1 MAQSVRARIAFVS
14 PRSASSTHYDSF
26 KPIIPSDVQ
35 MDFYGLELAGQSLYE
50 LEGKKDTI
58 VQSAVELCAKQRWE
72 SAIFSGAP
80 VEVLNPGFFD
90 ALRARLSIPIT
101 SALSASIAALKIY
114 RARRVLL
121 LTPFDEPLNRLIRE
135 HLRRSEI
142 EAVSPKELLSH
153 YTDALKMGP
162 DEVYKLTEKALS
174 EAGAVDAI
182 YFQGAVLDPLKKLER
197 MEKDFRSL
205 IIASNPAMLW
215 SILSQLGLSYR
226 IRGYGRLL
234 EEWPTFRDA

>member
-1 MAQSVRARIAFVS
+1 MAQSARARIAFVS

-26 KPIIPSDVQ
+26 KEFIPSDVQ
-35 MDFYGLELAGQSLYE
+35 MDFYGLELAGKSLYE
-50 LEGKKDTI
+50 LEGKKDTM
-58 VQSAVELCAKQRWE
+58 VQRAVELSAEHRWAA
-72 SAIFSGAP
+72 AIFSGAP
-80 VEVLNPGFFD
+80 VEVLNPGSFD

-101 SALSASIAALKIY
+101 SALSASIAALRIY
-114 RARRVLL
+114 GARRVLL

-135 HLRRSEI
+135 QLRGSEI
-142 EAVSPKELLSH
+142 EAVSPKAILSH

-182 YFQGAVLDPLKKLER
+182 YFQGAVLDPLKNLER

-234 EEWPTFRDA
+234 EEWPKFRDA